1 MKKRLLPIIL
11 FAVLS
16 LVGCKGGKSSS
27 SSSVVPPDSSSTITG
42 TISITNKDELTAEW
56 KATEAGRNVKLA
68 VQPNTNITQAV
79 SKGEITITSSD
90 ATVVAANGLL
100 LTPLKEGSATI
111 TATYVAYNVS
121 DTVTITVLPAAT
133 EPDVITGATLKQI
146 LEAKLIHTQL
156 YEIEVEI
163 TGYQSGK
170 TDFTKYGNFMV
181 KDSSV
186 TDSVLV
192 YGATAKTD
200 AFTFDGGVY
209 KFTNPQDFLTNE
221 VTKGIKIGDTV
232 KMRVDYFEYSTTP
245 ELEGIVLEVK
255 PAAVIPATSI
265 AITAPAAD
273 VEVGFKT
280 SLVYTYEP
288 ATANDYAVT
297 WSVNDDTL
305 AYIDSSKGDLYGKK
319 TGTVTVTAAL
329 KSNPEVKGT
338 LDVEIKA
345 ATLTEPEY
353 LTALSIVE
361 TEVALGVLQ
370 TNTHKQYYALSEL
383 SDRYLK
389 TTEISTSAHKFRVVP
404 VEGGVNVKVDDTKY
418 LGLGLN
424 TDNKAAVLISETAYL
439 FKWNDIAN
447 TLTGTIGEDTYYMGT
462 YGTYNTVSVSKLD
475 YLIKEGAL
483 VYGQCPL
490 RLYAG
495 KLPTPTPTPD
505 PEPDPVQS
513 DPLNLDFSK
522 NSGLSKDMVEVNST
536 FTIGTM
542 TFGYLGGKQG
552 INYSTN
558 ANEYLMLYSGKKGS
572 FWNETAYE
580 RVIKSITITTGSS
593 SSEAAVYSLTVGSE
607 MLQGY
612 QAKNTNADFA
622 QVIGKG
628 KTHTYD
634 LTGLNATF
642 FNFSAYTKNCQISK
656 MVVVLADA

>member
-16 LVGCKGGKSSS
+16 LVGCKGGKPSS

-68 VQPNTNITQAV
+68 VEPNTNITQAV

-90 ATVVAANGLL
+90 DTVVAANGLL

-255 PAAVIPATSI
+255 PAAAVSATSI
-265 AITAPAAD
+265 AITAPTAD

-280 SLVYTYEP
+280 ALTYTYEP
-288 ATANDYAVT
+288 ANANDYAVT
-297 WSVNDDTL
+297 WSVTDDSK

-338 LDVEIKA
+338 LAVEIKA
-345 ATLTEPEY
+345 ASLTEPEY
-353 LTALSIVE
+353 LKALPTAE
-361 TEVALGVLQ
+361 TEVALGMLQ

-389 TTEISTSAHKFRVVP
+389 TTETSTSAHKFKVVP

-495 KLPTPTPTPD
+495 ELPDDGGEGTSVFEGTAYTL
-505 PEPDPVQS
+505 EI
-513 DPLNLDFSK
+513 LDYYNSLTDNK
-522 NSGLSKDMVEVNST
+522 AQILSLDLGEYATATVTATDDNSGKMYKAKDGT
-536 FTIGTM
+536 FAEWRMYASGNASVTLTAKSGYTLTGAIFLVGTKNY
-542 TFGYLGGKQG
+542 TAPAEKQTMNVSAVDG
-552 INYSTN
+552 SIVLTN
-558 ANEYLMLYSGKKGS
+558 
-572 FWNETAYE
+572 
-580 RVIKSITITTGSS
+580 KSNF
-593 SSEAAVYSLTVGSE
+593 
-607 MLQGY
+607 Q
-612 QAKNTNADFA
+612 
-622 QVIGKG
+622 IGKITVYY
-628 KTHTYD
+628 KV
-634 LTGLNATF
+634 A
-642 FNFSAYTKNCQISK
+642 
-656 MVVVLADA
+656 

>member
-209 KFTNPQDFLTNE
+209 TFANPQDFLTNE

-255 PAAVIPATSI
+255 AAAVIPATSI
-265 AITAPAAD
+265 AITAPTAD

-280 SLVYTYEP
+280 SLAYTYEP

-297 WSVNDDTL
+297 WSVNDDSL

-338 LDVEIKA
+338 LNVEIKA
-345 ATLTEPEY
+345 ASLTEPEY
-353 LTALSIVE
+353 LKALPTAE

-495 KLPTPTPTPD
+495 KLPDDGGEGTSVFEGTAYTL
-505 PEPDPVQS
+505 EI
-513 DPLNLDFSK
+513 LDYYNSLTDNK
-522 NSGLSKDMVEVNST
+522 ARILSLDLGEYATATVTATDDNSGKMYKAKDGT
-536 FTIGTM
+536 FAEWRMYASGNASVTLTAKSGYTLTGAIFLVGTKNY
-542 TFGYLGGKQG
+542 TLPAEKQTMNVSAVDG
-552 INYSTN
+552 SIVLTN
-558 ANEYLMLYSGKKGS
+558 
-572 FWNETAYE
+572 
-580 RVIKSITITTGSS
+580 KSNF
-593 SSEAAVYSLTVGSE
+593 
-607 MLQGY
+607 Q
-612 QAKNTNADFA
+612 
-622 QVIGKG
+622 IGKITVYY
-628 KTHTYD
+628 KV
-634 LTGLNATF
+634 A
-642 FNFSAYTKNCQISK
+642 
-656 MVVVLADA
+656 